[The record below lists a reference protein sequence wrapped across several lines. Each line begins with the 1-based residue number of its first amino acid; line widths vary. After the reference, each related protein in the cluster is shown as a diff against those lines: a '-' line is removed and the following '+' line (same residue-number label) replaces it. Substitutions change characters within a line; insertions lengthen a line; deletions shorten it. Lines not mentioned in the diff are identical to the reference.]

1 MTHVTITDS
10 EPPLRPEDLAA
21 FQAEY
26 GIPVPAVYAAFLLAH
41 NGGTPT
47 PENFQVRMPPRPH
60 AHREG
65 TVLFETAVDYFLS
78 LAAEEVSVRSV
89 WHYVLE
95 QRLQPGM
102 FPVASC
108 GGDLVCL
115 STRPES
121 LNQVFYWF
129 SDEEFD
135 GEATGDRNLYPVAD
149 SFEAFLAALT

>member
-10 EPPLRPEDLAA
+10 EPPLQPEDLAA
-21 FQAEY
+21 FQAEH

-41 NGGTPT
+41 NSGTPT

-60 AHREG
+60 AHRDD
-65 TVLFETAVDYFLS
+65 TALFETAVDYFLS
-78 LAAEEVSVRSV
+78 LAAEGVSVRSA

-95 QRLQPGM
+95 RRLQPGM

-115 STRPES
+115 STRPDS
-121 LNQVFYWF
+121 LDQVFYWL
-129 SDEEFD
+129 SDEEED
-135 GEATGDRNLYPVAD
+135 GAATSDRNLYPVAV
-149 SFEAFLAALT
+149 SFGAFLDALT